1 MFFFSF
7 IELSKLDHYK
17 KKKCQKRKSSQGVH
31 FWGANTPDLHQ
42 QIISVLWQ
50 WHPEKRVEYQVD
62 PLKCSLLFLKEVLQF
77 PGKMFKLNYRTRAI
91 ITHSFYFFQPTFWRP
106 FSLIYILN
114 NAQAIIFDTLKI
126 QFITKEVKG
135 YHWEWRIILNVDY
148 HGFGLKRVQIL
159 NHGKVQGA
167 KMNSNQ
173 QSKLLR

>member
-1 MFFFSF
+1 M
-7 IELSKLDHYK
+7 
-17 KKKCQKRKSSQGVH
+17 V
-31 FWGANTPDLHQ
+31 
-42 QIISVLWQ
+42 
-50 WHPEKRVEYQVD
+50 RV
-62 PLKCSLLFLKEVLQF
+62 
-77 PGKMFKLNYRTRAI
+77 
-91 ITHSFYFFQPTFWRP
+91 

-148 HGFGLKRVQIL
+148 HGFGLNRVQIL